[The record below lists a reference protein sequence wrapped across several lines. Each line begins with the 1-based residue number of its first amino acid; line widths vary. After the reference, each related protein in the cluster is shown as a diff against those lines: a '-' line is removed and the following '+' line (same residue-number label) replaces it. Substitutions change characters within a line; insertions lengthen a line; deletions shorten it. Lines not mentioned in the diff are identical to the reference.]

1 MNDLDVKAI
10 VRDSVAGVQMEVPA
24 QVVLA
29 RGQAIKARHRS
40 LLAGV
45 AAVVAAAAAAGGLAV
60 AAPGRTP
67 AQANGQ
73 TGARPAASKPAR
85 SQPAASRAASTQPQA
100 SKPATLTAWTV
111 THSGRSLRV
120 TIRQLADLPG
130 LQATLRAD
138 GARVVVTGS
147 LDWPSACTQWRNGN
161 YRMGDVVRM
170 QNVTGLPSRDGS
182 EFSINPARIPAGALL
197 FIGQSPVGKPS
208 GVTGPPGPMATGYLT
223 DTPACFGS

>member
-1 MNDLDVKAI
+1 MNDLDLKAI
-10 VRDSVAGVQMEVPA
+10 VRDGVAGVQMEVPA
-24 QVVLA
+24 EAVLA

-40 LLAGV
+40 MLVGA
-45 AAVVAAAAAAGGLAV
+45 AAVVAAAVAASGLAV
-60 AAPGRTP
+60 AAPGRPP
-67 AQANGQ
+67 AEANGQ
-73 TGARPAASKPAR
+73 TGARPAAS
-85 SQPAASRAASTQPQA
+85 RAASTQAQA

-111 THSGRSLRV
+111 THSGRWLRV

-138 GARVVVTGS
+138 GARVVVTRS
-147 LDWPSACTQWRNGN
+147 LGWPSACSEWRNGN

-170 QNVTGLPSRDGS
+170 RNVTGLPSRDGS
-182 EFSINPARIPAGALL
+182 EFYINPAQIPAGALL

-208 GVTGPPGPMATGYLT
+208 GVTGPPGPMALGYLT

>member
-1 MNDLDVKAI
+1 MNDLDLKVI
-10 VRDSVAGVQMEVPA
+10 VQDGLAGVQMEVPA
-24 QVVLA
+24 EAVLA

-40 LLAGV
+40 MLVGA
-45 AAVVAAAAAAGGLAV
+45 AAVVAAAVTAGGLAV

-67 AQANGQ
+67 AEANGQ
-73 TGARPAASKPAR
+73 AGARPAV
-85 SQPAASRAASTQPQA
+85 SRAASAQPQA

-111 THSGRSLRV
+111 THSGRWLRV

-130 LQATLRAD
+130 LQATLRSD

-147 LDWPSACTQWRNGN
+147 LAWPSSCSEWRNGN

-170 QNVTGLPSRDGS
+170 RNVTGLPSRDGS
-182 EFSINPARIPAGALL
+182 EFYINPAQIPAGALL

-208 GVTGPPGPMATGYLT
+208 GVTGPPGPMALGYLT
-223 DTPACFGS
+223 GTPACFGS

>member
-1 MNDLDVKAI
+1 MNDLELKAI
-10 VRDSVAGVQMEVPA
+10 VRDGLAGVQMEVPA
-24 QVVLA
+24 EAVLA

-40 LLAGV
+40 MLVGA
-45 AAVVAAAAAAGGLAV
+45 AAVVAAAVAASGLAV
-60 AAPGRTP
+60 AAPGRPP
-67 AQANGQ
+67 AEANGQ
-73 TGARPAASKPAR
+73 TGARPAAS
-85 SQPAASRAASTQPQA
+85 RAASTQAQA

-111 THSGRSLRV
+111 THSGRRLRV
-120 TIRQLADLPG
+120 TIRQLADLAG

-147 LDWPSACTQWRNGN
+147 LAWPSACSEWRNGT

-170 QNVTGLPSRDGS
+170 RNVTGLPSRDGS
-182 EFSINPARIPAGALL
+182 EFYINPAQIPAGALL

-208 GVTGPPGPMATGYLT
+208 GVPGPPGPMALGYLT

>member
-1 MNDLDVKAI
+1 MNDLDLKTI
-10 VRDSVAGVQMEVPA
+10 VRDGLTGVQMEIPA
-24 QVVLA
+24 EAVLA
-29 RGQAIKARHRS
+29 RGQAIKTRHRS
-40 LLAGV
+40 MLLGA

-60 AAPGRTP
+60 VAPGRPP
-67 AQANGQ
+67 AEANGQ
-73 TGARPAASKPAR
+73 TGARPAASRP
-85 SQPAASRAASTQPQA
+85 ASTQVQP

-111 THSGRSLRV
+111 THSGRWLRV
-120 TIRQLADLPG
+120 TIRQLADLQG

-147 LDWPSACTQWRNGN
+147 LDRPSACSEWRNGA

-170 QNVTGLPSRDGS
+170 RNVTGLPSRDGS
-182 EFSINPARIPAGALL
+182 EFYINPAQIPAGALL

-208 GVTGPPGPMATGYLT
+208 GVTGPPGPMALGYLT